1 MLRSVNGDG
10 QLSPLATNE
19 AQRLDELRREGEIG
33 TVADLLADP
42 AFEGQSMGQLEP
54 LLDIRSDWF
63 LLDATVELVERE
75 RHLFSVLHRLPDATV
90 AVFRSEGE
98 L

>member
-1 MLRSVNGDG
+1 
-10 QLSPLATNE
+10 
-19 AQRLDELRREGEIG
+19 
-33 TVADLLADP
+33 
-42 AFEGQSMGQLEP
+42 MGQLEP

-75 RHLFSVLHRLPDATV
+75 RHLFTVLHRAPDRTV

>member
-1 MLRSVNGDG
+1 M
-10 QLSPLATNE
+10 A
-19 AQRLDELRREGEIG
+19 
-33 TVADLLADP
+33 
-42 AFEGQSMGQLEP
+42 QLEP
-54 LLDIRSDWF
+54 LLDIKSDWF

-75 RHLFSVLHRLPDATV
+75 RHLFSVLHRVPDRTV